1 MCQRSSTFVCVHWL
15 SHVSATN
22 ACASKVC
29 KSVDLGREQLR
40 FSRIGSTDMRAIRK
54 SSASDILSNK
64 HEGHQC
70 REANIVLS
78 KLIYLSKGIKA
89 ATKAGLPVDRAE
101 ISDGKIV
108 LFFRTETNTQDDLDR
123 ELAELNFG
131 PEAA

>member
-1 MCQRSSTFVCVHWL
+1 MSRGKHSFKQ
-15 SHVSATN
+15 
-22 ACASKVC
+22 
-29 KSVDLGREQLR
+29 VD
-40 FSRIGSTDMRAIRK
+40 
-54 SSASDILSNK
+54 
-64 HEGHQC
+64 
-70 REANIVLS
+70 
-78 KLIYLSKGIKA
+78 LSKGIKA